1 MKKKVLYHTEIENT
15 AGIAGKIQALTGG
28 EFKQLTSSPLTDNPG
43 TNPEQLLGG
52 ALVTCL
58 NATIEAEEKRR
69 GLQHQSIVRA
79 SVDMG
84 RDIKGFQ
91 FWIQAQVKIP
101 HVSVKEAQEILAI
114 CEQRCPVA
122 KLLAAS
128 PNVEVKLVDKF
139 DFKEEAK

>member
-1 MKKKVLYHTEIENT
+1 MRKKTLYHTEIENID
-15 AGIAGKIQALTGG
+15 GINGSIHTLSGG
-28 EFKQLTSSPLTDNPG
+28 EFNQLISSPLNDRRG

-69 GLQHQSIVRA
+69 GLPHQSIVRA

-84 RDIKGFQ
+84 RDVQGFQ
-91 FWIQAQVKIP
+91 FWIEVQVKIP
-101 HVSVKEAQEILAI
+101 QVTAKEAQEILAI

-122 KLLAAS
+122 KIVAAS
-128 PNVEVKLVDKF
+128 PNVEVKLVDEF
-139 DFKEEAK
+139 TFEEERQ